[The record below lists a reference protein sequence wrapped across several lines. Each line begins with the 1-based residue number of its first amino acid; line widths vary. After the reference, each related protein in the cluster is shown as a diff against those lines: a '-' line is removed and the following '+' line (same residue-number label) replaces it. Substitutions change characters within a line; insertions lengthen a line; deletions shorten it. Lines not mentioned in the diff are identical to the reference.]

1 MTHPRRILALGPSQG
16 WHAEQLC
23 SAAKRHSAE
32 LVWGRYETLRT
43 AFDSSG
49 KLRIDCQ
56 LSPSPLAGETYD
68 STKLSTENSN
78 REFNEHVDLSSFDH
92 ILARTMPPGSLEQI
106 TLRLSALHCLVDQG
120 YHVINPPSTL
130 ELAID
135 KFRTLARISALGY
148 DIPETVVV
156 QTRREAMDA
165 FSLFDQDVVVKPIF
179 GGEGRG
185 VMRIL
190 DKELAWYT
198 FATLERIDAVMYV
211 QRFVPPGG
219 VDTRLLVIGNEVFG
233 LRRYAHKGWK
243 TNVSQGGRCEPT
255 ELSEHQ
261 RTLATRVATDFNLVI
276 GSVDLLDR
284 ADGPPVVVE
293 VNAIPGWK
301 GAQTALGI
309 PIAERMIETLIER
322 EHRQNDEPQTPQSLT
337 NH

>member
-1 MTHPRRILALGPSQG
+1 M
-16 WHAEQLC
+16 E
-23 SAAKRHSAE
+23 
-32 LVWGRYETLRT
+32 
-43 AFDSSG
+43 AF
-49 KLRIDCQ
+49 L
-56 LSPSPLAGETYD
+56 
-68 STKLSTENSN
+68 
-78 REFNEHVDLSSFDH
+78 
-92 ILARTMPPGSLEQI
+92 M
-106 TLRLSALHCLVDQG
+106 
-120 YHVINPPSTL
+120 
-130 ELAID
+130 
-135 KFRTLARISALGY
+135 
-148 DIPETVVV
+148 
-156 QTRREAMDA
+156 
-165 FSLFDQDVVVKPIF
+165 FDQDVVVKPIF

-219 VDTRLLVIGNEVFG
+219 VDTRMLVIGNEVFG

-243 TNVSQGGRCEPT
+243 TNVSQGGRCEST

-261 RTLATRVATDFNLVI
+261 TTLAKRVATDFNLVI

-284 ADGPPVVVE
+284 TDGPPVVVE

-322 EHRQNDEPQTPQSLT
+322 EHRQNDAQQAPQSRT
-337 NH
+337 NR